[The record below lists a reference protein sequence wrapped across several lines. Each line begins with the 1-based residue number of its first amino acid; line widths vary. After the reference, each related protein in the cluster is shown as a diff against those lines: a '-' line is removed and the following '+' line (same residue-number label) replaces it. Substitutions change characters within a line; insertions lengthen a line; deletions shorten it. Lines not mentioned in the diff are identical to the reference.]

1 MQEAEELGDLKMREP
16 AVIANQDVYKD
27 LISEVMEIGFLY
39 YGRAFVAK
47 ISSTGIISTSPVG
60 EIISI
65 NGDPALALKAI
76 LKAFKD
82 ISGWAVTGRALDV
95 VSAFAHD
102 HLELKDEIEAV
113 LMDISPY
120 LKDKF
125 GVIEPGGIC

>member
-1 MQEAEELGDLKMREP
+1 M
-16 AVIANQDVYKD
+16 ANQDVHKD

-39 YGRAFVAK
+39 YGRVFVARV
-47 ISSTGIISTSPVG
+47 SSTGLISTSPVG

-82 ISGWAVTGRALDV
+82 ISGRAVTGRALDV
-95 VSAFAHD
+95 VNAFANG
-102 HLELKDEIEAV
+102 HLELKDEIEEV
-113 LMDISPY
+113 LADISPY

-125 GVIEPGGIC
+125 GATKPGGIC